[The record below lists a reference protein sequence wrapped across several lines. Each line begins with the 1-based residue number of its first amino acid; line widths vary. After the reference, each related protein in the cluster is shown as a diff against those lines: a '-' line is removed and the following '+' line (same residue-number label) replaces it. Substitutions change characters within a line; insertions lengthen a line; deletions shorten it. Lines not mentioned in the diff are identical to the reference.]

1 MCNMLSAKCNTADCA
16 TCCVQRVSAGTVQHV
31 ECKVQHYM
39 DYATCCVQ
47 SATLRTVQ
55 HVECSVCGQGL
66 SANCCWMV
74 VAPNL
79 APPSDAGLPPSPAP
93 AQLNSDHS
101 IKWVAGPLCE
111 VEFLVLQTTHQFHN
125 RFSQSQRRP
134 LRGPLVRRREIWT
147 PTHMV
152 WLGWLV

>member
-101 IKWVAGPLCE
+101 IKWVQGTLHWRLGQWSFSNTLRG
-111 VEFLVLQTTHQFHN
+111 VIFHN
-125 RFSQSQRRP
+125 FKKKMKQKRRTAI
-134 LRGPLVRRREIWT
+134 LYRGNE
-147 PTHMV
+147 HAQH
-152 WLGWLV
+152 